1 MGTVIENLT
10 EIPVEGLVVV
20 PGLVTGG
27 LGVVT
32 DVVCLG
38 VAVETGVDG
47 GLAVETG
54 VDGGLAVETGM
65 EDVET
70 AQTHEPAVFF
80 TYPGLHSY
88 GHEFVSPPSPVHW
101 LLGGGSPFVIGNA
114 DDSIRMHAMISV
126 TLIYAFA

>member
-47 GLAVETG
+47 WLAVDGGLG
-54 VDGGLAVETGM
+54 VDGWLAVETGM
-65 EDVET
+65 EDADT
-70 AQTHEPAVFF
+70 AQTHAPAAFF

-88 GHEFVSPPSPVHW
+88 GHEFVSPPSPVH
-101 LLGGGSPFVIGNA
+101 
-114 DDSIRMHAMISV
+114 
-126 TLIYAFA
+126 